1 MHPDDAALI
10 GTSLPPINAR
20 DKVSGSALYAADLKL
35 PRMLHAKVLRSTYA
49 HARIRHIDVS
59 RARNAPG
66 VKAVLTGADTPRAWG
81 IMRKDEHVLAVDKV
95 RFIGQEVAAVVASDE
110 NAALDALEL
119 IRVDYEELPAVFDM
133 REALAPGAPEI
144 HAGTGNLAREIAFER
159 GDVEAGFAEAKVVH
173 EAVYETP
180 YQYHAAMEPMASV
193 AAVDGSGKLTL
204 WAPVHSVHRTLLRL
218 AEVLDLPTSRI
229 RVVQTMVGGSF
240 GGKLGEDA
248 NLYIAARLALA
259 CRAPVRLV
267 NSRVEDFLGARP
279 CMPSRIELKMAADA
293 EGRLSAKQA
302 EIYGDNGAY
311 SGLTP
316 EVILVTALRLDN
328 LYRQKNIRT
337 RARLVYTNKIPSG
350 GFRGFGGAQI
360 AFAHDGHMDAL
371 AEKLGMDPVDFRLR
385 NGVAPGEHTVHD
397 WKIGSCEL
405 AQCLTSADRLSG
417 RREKKKAQEQ
427 ASGPLRRGI
436 GIGTSLHVSGAR
448 QLADWDGSTVMLKFN
463 PDGRAVVVCGEGDIG
478 QGGTTML
485 AQIAAATLGIPVD
498 HVSVSGAD
506 SETSPYTW
514 GAVASRL
521 TLIAG
526 NAVLAAARSARRK
539 LLALASQMLEVKEDD
554 LTIKDGVIHVVGV
567 PDLSLSV
574 AKVCTAHQ
582 LRPGGEAVFARATY
596 DAPTVVADHKTYLGN
611 VSAACSFAVQ
621 AIEVEVDTET
631 GVVRLVDIVAVDDV
645 GKALNPQSVEGQIHG
660 AIAQGAGY
668 ALHEELVLENGRILN
683 GNLADYVVPNSL
695 SFPAPRTVIVDG
707 YEPNGPYGAKGA
719 SEAPISATA
728 GAIANAVYDA
738 VGVRITSLPITP
750 EKVLDALRA
759 KGAA

>member
-1 MHPDDAALI
+1 MHADDAPLI
-10 GTSLPPINAR
+10 GTSLAPINAR
-20 DKVSGSALYAADLKL
+20 DKVSGGALYAADLKL

-49 HARIRHIDVS
+49 HARIRHIDAS
-59 RARNAPG
+59 RALKAPG
-66 VKAVLTGADTPRAWG
+66 VKAVLTGADTPKPWG

-95 RFIGQEVAAVVASDE
+95 RFVGEEVAVVVASDE
-110 NAALDALEL
+110 HAALDALEL

-159 GDVEAGFAEAKVVH
+159 GDVERGFAEAKAVH

-193 AAVDGSGKLTL
+193 AAVDASGRLTL

-218 AEVLDLPTSRI
+218 AEVLDLPTSQI

-248 NLYIAARLALA
+248 NLYIAARAALA

-267 NSRVEDFLGARP
+267 NTRIEDFLGARP

-293 EGRLSAKQA
+293 EGRLTAKQA

-328 LYRQKNIRT
+328 LYRMKNIRT

-360 AFAHDGHMDAL
+360 AFAHESHMDAL
-371 AEKLGMDPVDFRLR
+371 AEKLGMDPVEFRLK
-385 NGVAPGEHTVHD
+385 NVVTAGERTVHD
-397 WKIGSCEL
+397 WKISSCEV
-405 AQCLTSADRLSG
+405 AQCLTTADRLIR
-417 RREKKKAQEQ
+417 RREKRAARKAN
-427 ASGPLRRGI
+427 GPLRRGI

-448 QLADWDGSTVMLKFN
+448 QLADWDGSTVLLKFN

-485 AQIAAATLGIPVD
+485 AQIAAATLGLPLE
-498 HVSVSGAD
+498 HVSVSVAD
-506 SETSPYTW
+506 SESTPYTW

-526 NAVLAAARSARRK
+526 NAVMAAARSARRK
-539 LLALASQMLEVKEDD
+539 LLALAAQMLEVKEDD

-567 PDLSLSV
+567 PDLSVSV
-574 AKVCTAHQ
+574 AKVCMAHQ

-621 AIEVEVDTET
+621 AIEVEVDIET
-631 GVVRLVDIVAVDDV
+631 GTVRIVDIVAVDDV

-668 ALHEELVLENGRILN
+668 ALHEQLVLENGRLLN
-683 GNLADYVVPNSL
+683 GNLADYVVPNAL

-738 VGVRITSLPITP
+738 IGVRITSLPITP
-750 EKVLDALRA
+750 EKVLEALRA
-759 KGAA
+759 RGGA

>member
-1 MHPDDAALI
+1 VRAEHVPLI
-10 GTSLPPINAR
+10 GASLAPINAR
-20 DKVSGSALYAADLKL
+20 EKVSGGALYAADLKL
-35 PRMLHAKVLRSTYA
+35 PRMLHAKVLRSTYP

-59 RARNAPG
+59 RARAAPG
-66 VKAVLTGADTPRAWG
+66 VKAVLTGADTPKPWG

-95 RFIGQEVAAVVASDE
+95 RFIGEEVAAVVATDE

-119 IRVDYEELPAVFDM
+119 IRVEYEELPAVFDM

-159 GDVEAGFAEAKVVH
+159 GDVDAGFAEASVVH

-193 AAVDGSGKLTL
+193 AALDGSGRLTL

-218 AEVLDLPTSRI
+218 AEVLDLPTSQI

-267 NSRVEDFLGARP
+267 NSRSEDFLGARP

-293 EGRLSAKQA
+293 EGRLTAKQA

-311 SGLTP
+311 SGLVP

-328 LYRQKNIRT
+328 LYRQRNIRT

-360 AFAHDGHMDAL
+360 AFAHDCHMDAL

-385 NGVAPGEHTVHD
+385 NAVAPGERTVHD
-397 WKIGSCEL
+397 WKISSCEL
-405 AQCLTSADRLSG
+405 AQCLATADRLSA
-417 RREKKKAQEQ
+417 RREKKAQSRGRG
-427 ASGPLRRGI
+427 ALRRGI

-448 QLADWDGSTVMLKFN
+448 QLADWDGSTVILKFN

-485 AQIAAATLGIPVD
+485 AQIAAATLGLPLE
-498 HVSVSGAD
+498 HVSVATAD
-506 SETSPYTW
+506 SESTPYTW

-526 NAVLAAARSARRK
+526 NAVMAAARKARAK
-539 LLALASQMLEVKEDD
+539 LLALAAQMLEVKEDD
-554 LTIKDGVIHVVGV
+554 LTIKDGMIHVVGV
-567 PDLSLSV
+567 PDLSVSV
-574 AKVCTAHQ
+574 AKVCMAHQ

-596 DAPTVVADHKTYLGN
+596 DAPTAVADHQTYLGN

-631 GVVRLVDIVAVDDV
+631 GVVRIVDIVAVDDV

-668 ALHEELVLENGRILN
+668 ALHEQLVLENGRILN

-695 SFPAPRTVIVDG
+695 SLPSPRTVIVDG

-728 GAIANAVYDA
+728 GAISNAIYDA

-759 KGAA
+759 KGRA